1 MPDTPAATDLLGEI
15 LGELKKSNRHAR
27 LWDAGDVADYFGLSR
42 SSAYSRIVCRPD
54 FPRAIQIEGIG
65 RRWKPAEVQAYADR
79 HRAA

>member
-1 MPDTPAATDLLGEI
+1 MTDSTELLSDI
-15 LGELKKSNRHAR
+15 LSELKKANRHAR

-54 FPRAIQIEGIG
+54 FPRAIQIEGVG

-79 HRAA
+79 KRASA